1 MHPTDEPE
9 SQGAGF
15 NFTSWDKAGVRALLC
30 YERIKA
36 SLSLCSFYFGQD
48 GTTEFYAFNMSQ
60 SPFVPEVAA

>member
-36 SLSLCSFYFGQD
+36 SGQVAFFSFSLFLLFW
-48 GTTEFYAFNMSQ
+48 ARWNH
-60 SPFVPEVAA
+60 